1 MTLESTVDADVRDAA
16 VARVRELEAA
26 HEIAQA
32 FLAASQPIE
41 VYRIALVR
49 LTPMVRANF
58 AAVFLRDEQ
67 QPDILRPVAAQGWPQ
82 SSARYLGRLRIRVG
96 AGPTGRAVAE
106 SRTLEVEDIFGDD
119 GLTAW
124 WEPARELGFASMI
137 TLPLKAEGPDSA
149 PAGALSFYFVEP
161 RRFTDEER
169 RLLTLIAQQL
179 GSTSRRARV
188 VSDLKA
194 DVDRHRR
201 ESEAMAAKVRDAESR
216 ALAHDQ
222 LLLEVIKEMS
232 TVLGVAHQDAKAWG
246 ATVPAATVA
255 SIETAVSAS
264 GDLRDLLALR
274 LGYRKPAAGAEDAA
288 WLAREAAR
296 VAGPP
301 PEHVRFA
308 IEVGDSLLPI
318 TTDGRA
324 VIRVLSI
331 LLRQAFHHTVRG
343 AVDLDVRT
351 ASDKDGTAIEWRVC
365 VRGLGIESSSG
376 SGPVDAAASAP
387 GRAAESLALAVAG
400 EYARNLGGSLTAETE
415 AGVATVFRLRLP
427 LRHSTGDW
435 RRA

>member
-1 MTLESTVDADVRDAA
+1 MTLDSTVDADTRDAA

-41 VYRIALVR
+41 VYRLALVR
-49 LTPMVRANF
+49 LTPMVRADF
-58 AAVFLRDEQ
+58 AAVFLRDES
-67 QPDILRPVAAQGWPQ
+67 QPEILRPVAAQGWPQ
-82 SSARYLGRLRIRVG
+82 STARYLGRLRIRVG
-96 AGPTGRAVAE
+96 AGPTGRAVADG
-106 SRTLEVEDIFGDD
+106 RTFEVEDVFGDD

-137 TLPLKAEGPDSA
+137 TLPLMAEGPD
-149 PAGALSFYFVEP
+149 PAGALSFYFTEP

-169 RLLTLIAQQL
+169 RLLELIAQQL

-188 VSDLKA
+188 VSDLRA
-194 DVDRHRR
+194 EADRHRR
-201 ESEAMAAKVRDAESR
+201 ESDAMAERVRDAESR

-232 TVLGVAHQDAKAWG
+232 AVLGVAHADAKAWG
-246 ATVPAATVA
+246 ATVPMATVA
-255 SIETAVSAS
+255 SIESAVSTT
-264 GDLRDLLALR
+264 GDLRDLLATR
-274 LGYRKPAAGAEDAA
+274 LGYRKPSAGAEDAA
-288 WLAREAAR
+288 WLAREGAR
-296 VAGPP
+296 IAGTP

-318 TTDGRA
+318 TTDGRT
-324 VIRVLSI
+324 VIRVLAI

-351 ASDKDGTAIEWRVC
+351 ASDDAGTAIEWRVR
-365 VRGLGIESSSG
+365 VRGLGVESSSSAGPAEGG
-376 SGPVDAAASAP
+376 SPAP

-400 EYARNLGGSLTAETE
+400 EYARSLGGTLTAETE

-427 LRHSTGDW
+427 LRHVT
-435 RRA
+435 

>member
-1 MTLESTVDADVRDAA
+1 MTLDSTVDTDARDAA
-16 VARVRELEAA
+16 LERVRELEAA

-41 VYRIALVR
+41 VYRLALVR
-49 LTPMVRANF
+49 LTPMVRADF
-58 AAVFLRDEQ
+58 AVVFLRDEK
-67 QPDILRPVAAQGWPQ
+67 QPEILRPAAAQGWPQ

-106 SRTLEVEDIFGDD
+106 SRVLEVEDIFGDD

-137 TLPLKAEGPDSA
+137 TLPLKAEGPDSD
-149 PAGALSFYFVEP
+149 PVGALSFYFIQP

-169 RLLTLIAQQL
+169 RLLGLIAQQL

-188 VSDLKA
+188 VTELRAEA
-194 DVDRHRR
+194 DRFRR
-201 ESEAMAAKVRDAESR
+201 ESEAMADRVRDAESR

-232 TVLGVAHQDAKAWG
+232 AVLGVAHEDAKAWG
-246 ATVPAATVA
+246 ATVPTATVA
-255 SIETAVSAS
+255 SIDTAVSTTA
-264 GDLRDLLALR
+264 DLRDLLALR
-274 LGYRKPAAGAEDAA
+274 LGYRRPSAGAEDAA

-301 PEHVRFA
+301 PGHVRFA
-308 IEVGDSLLPI
+308 IGVGDSLLPI

-331 LLRQAFHHTVRG
+331 LLRQAFRHTVRG

-351 ASDKDGTAIEWRVC
+351 AADEDGTPIEWRIR
-365 VRGLGIESSSG
+365 VRGLGIESAGSTGAPESG
-376 SGPVDAAASAP
+376 TPAP

-400 EYARNLGGSLTAETE
+400 EYARVLGGSVTAETE

-427 LRHSTGDW
+427 LRHAAET
-435 RRA
+435 A